1 MLVQIDGISAAHIV
15 VSLITI
21 TSGLSRSARSRS
33 RPAKCGE
40 PDSSSPSISI
50 VTDTGGACAPD
61 AARQA
66 RTPSVWNSTWPLSSE
81 APRPKIRPSRSA
93 GSNGS

>member
-1 MLVQIDGISAAHIV
+1 MPVQIDGTSAAHIV

-21 TSGLSRSARSRS
+21 TSGLSWSSRSRS
-33 RPAKCGE
+33 RSAKCGE
-40 PDSSSPSISI
+40 PDSSSPSMSMVIE
-50 VTDTGGACAPD
+50 TGGAPAPP

-66 RTPSVWNSTWPLSSE
+66 RRPSAWNSTWPLSSE
-81 APRPKIRPSRSA
+81 APRPKIRPSRST